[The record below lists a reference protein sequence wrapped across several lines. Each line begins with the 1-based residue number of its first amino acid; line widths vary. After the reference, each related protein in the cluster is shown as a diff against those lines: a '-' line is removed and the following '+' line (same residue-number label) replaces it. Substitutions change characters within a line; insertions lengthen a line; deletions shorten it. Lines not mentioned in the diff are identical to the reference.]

1 MTMMKMKKILMTCVP
16 LVGAVVLFVGG
27 PFGTPALDAQGR
39 PDLESLH
46 QRLLPVFELAGVVYT
61 DADETNGR
69 LVVGVMD
76 RDIDGLVRARIRA
89 LGVSA
94 PVDIVR
100 TEPIVQ
106 LGVFIGVTAVTM
118 VSTRPLFM
126 RRLQSPT
133 IPTKRNRS
141 GGAEIPLV
149 R

>member
-1 MTMMKMKKILMTCVP
+1 M
-16 LVGAVVLFVGG
+16 
-27 PFGTPALDAQGR
+27 
-39 PDLESLH
+39 
-46 QRLLPVFELAGVVYT
+46 FELAGVVYT

-106 LGVFIGVTAVTM
+106 LATL
-118 VSTRPLFM
+118 RD
-126 RRLQSPT
+126 
-133 IPTKRNRS
+133 
-141 GGAEIPLV
+141 LV
-149 R
+149 RPVEAGLQVRFSNYVCSLGFNAIRRA